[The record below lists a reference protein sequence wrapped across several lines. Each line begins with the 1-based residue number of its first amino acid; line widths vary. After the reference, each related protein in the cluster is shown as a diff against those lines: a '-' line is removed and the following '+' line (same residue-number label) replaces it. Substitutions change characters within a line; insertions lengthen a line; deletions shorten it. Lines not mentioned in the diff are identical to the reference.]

1 MENTIDKLNELKLN
15 ELVMKITSPP
25 GEEVNTEWKT
35 K

>member
-25 GEEVNTEWKT
+25 GEEAK
-35 K
+35 

>member
-25 GEEVNTEWKT
+25 GEEVKR
-35 K
+35 